1 MIRINQLKM
10 PLGHDRA
17 GLLEK
22 AARVLRVPSGEIE
35 KLTIVKQ
42 SVDARKK
49 PDIWYSYVVDIG
61 IRQAGLQ
68 KEEKLVRRLKDRNVA
83 VHKEAP
89 YRLPEPGTEC
99 MAGRPV
105 IIGTGPAGLF
115 CGLMLARKG
124 YMPILLERGEDVD
137 ARTDRVARFWETGQ
151 LDPSSNVQFGEG
163 GAGTF
168 SDGKLNTLVKD
179 TFGRNR
185 EVLRI
190 LTEFGGDPSIPV
202 SYTHLDVYKRQV
214 IDMNPRTSRKKNRKQ
229 KPADFV
235 IQGSILAMAGIVVRI
250 IGMLYR
256 MPLNDII
263 GKQGNGYYT
272 SAFNVYNIL
281 LILSSYSMP
290 VAVSKM
296 ISARLA
302 RGEHRNCSRILKAAL
317 IYATAVGGIAAVVLW
332 FGADLFAELIK
343 TPFSRYALKTLA
355 PTIWIMAYLGVLR
368 GYFQGTGTMVPTAVS
383 QILEQIVNA
392 VVSVVAAGVLFGVG
406 TSINAAQGAR
416 DYSYALGAAG
426 GTIGTGAGALTA
438 FLFFI
443 CLTASKGRERRQM
456 VREDVSGRTESYRR
470 IFYVLTITVLPIV
483 ISSGIYNCSNVVD
496 NYLFGQGMDK
506 LGYLEDSIATYWG
519 VLGQY
524 QLLFNIPVAVS
535 NALSSSLI
543 PSLTRA
549 VANRNRREKLERIAT
564 SIRFSLLI
572 AIPAAV
578 GITVLAKPVCNLLFI
593 SEDNTMLI
601 RLSMAGSLAVVFY
614 SLSTVTN
621 AILQGLNHMDVPI
634 RHAVIAL
641 VIHVAALE
649 VFLMVFKM
657 EIYSVVLDVYKRQQL
672 S

>member
-1 MIRINQLKM
+1 MM
-10 PLGHDRA
+10 G
-17 GLLEK
+17 
-22 AARVLRVPSGEIE
+22 
-35 KLTIVKQ
+35 
-42 SVDARKK
+42 
-49 PDIWYSYVVDIG
+49 
-61 IRQAGLQ
+61 
-68 KEEKLVRRLKDRNVA
+68 
-83 VHKEAP
+83 
-89 YRLPEPGTEC
+89 
-99 MAGRPV
+99 
-105 IIGTGPAGLF
+105 
-115 CGLMLARKG
+115 
-124 YMPILLERGEDVD
+124 
-137 ARTDRVARFWETGQ
+137 
-151 LDPSSNVQFGEG
+151 
-163 GAGTF
+163 
-168 SDGKLNTLVKD
+168 
-179 TFGRNR
+179 
-185 EVLRI
+185 
-190 LTEFGGDPSIPV
+190 
-202 SYTHLDVYKRQV
+202 
-214 IDMNPRTSRKKNRKQ
+214 
-229 KPADFV
+229 
-235 IQGSILAMAGIVVRI
+235 
-250 IGMLYR
+250 
-256 MPLNDII
+256 
-263 GKQGNGYYT
+263 
-272 SAFNVYNIL
+272 

-317 IYATAVGGIAAVVLW
+317 IYATAVGGIAALVLW

-392 VVSVVAAGVLFGVG
+392 VVSVVAAGILFGVG
-406 TSINAAQGAR
+406 TSINAVQGAKE
-416 DYSYALGAAG
+416 YSYALGAAG

-456 VREDVSGRTESYRR
+456 AREDVSGRTESYRR

-506 LGYLEDSIATYWG
+506 LGYLEDSIATCWG

-549 VANRNRREKLERIAT
+549 VANRNRREKLERIAA

-649 VFLMVFKM
+649 VFLMVLDRK
-657 EIYSVVLDVYKRQQL
+657 SVV
-672 S
+672 

>member
-1 MIRINQLKM
+1 
-10 PLGHDRA
+10 
-17 GLLEK
+17 
-22 AARVLRVPSGEIE
+22 
-35 KLTIVKQ
+35 
-42 SVDARKK
+42 
-49 PDIWYSYVVDIG
+49 
-61 IRQAGLQ
+61 
-68 KEEKLVRRLKDRNVA
+68 
-83 VHKEAP
+83 
-89 YRLPEPGTEC
+89 
-99 MAGRPV
+99 
-105 IIGTGPAGLF
+105 
-115 CGLMLARKG
+115 
-124 YMPILLERGEDVD
+124 
-137 ARTDRVARFWETGQ
+137 
-151 LDPSSNVQFGEG
+151 
-163 GAGTF
+163 
-168 SDGKLNTLVKD
+168 
-179 TFGRNR
+179 
-185 EVLRI
+185 
-190 LTEFGGDPSIPV
+190 
-202 SYTHLDVYKRQV
+202 
-214 IDMNPRTSRKKNRKQ
+214 MNPRTSRKKTRKQ
-229 KPADFV
+229 KAANFV

-332 FGADLFAELIK
+332 FGADLFAQLIK

-392 VVSVVAAGVLFGVG
+392 VVSVVAAGILFGVG
-406 TSINAAQGAR
+406 TSINAAQGAK

-456 VREDVSGRTESYRR
+456 VREDVSVRTESYRR

-506 LGYLEDSIATYWG
+506 LGYMEDSIATYWG

-549 VANRNRREKLERIAT
+549 VANRNRQEKLERIAIT
-564 SIRFSLLI
+564 FQKMAQDFLL
-572 AIPAAV
+572 
-578 GITVLAKPVCNLLFI
+578 L
-593 SEDNTMLI
+593 
-601 RLSMAGSLAVVFY
+601 
-614 SLSTVTN
+614 
-621 AILQGLNHMDVPI
+621 
-634 RHAVIAL
+634 
-641 VIHVAALE
+641 
-649 VFLMVFKM
+649 
-657 EIYSVVLDVYKRQQL
+657 
-672 S
+672 